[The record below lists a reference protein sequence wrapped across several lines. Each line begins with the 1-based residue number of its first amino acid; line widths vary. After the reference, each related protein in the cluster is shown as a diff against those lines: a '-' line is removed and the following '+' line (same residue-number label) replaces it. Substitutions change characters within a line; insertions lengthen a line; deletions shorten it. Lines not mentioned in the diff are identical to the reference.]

1 MSKKYEHVRFGGCRS
16 PLMISIFIIVF
27 VVVFAGIGIYNS
39 TINEPDADLVN
50 FANLIGQEY
59 NEDLLIQNAIGEN
72 DYQTLYT
79 KINNS
84 ATNSEGSLFD
94 TNTDL
99 RISRFGS
106 NTTSINSQL
115 TFSGQDISCLLNLA
129 LGIEENNSV
138 VLNSV
143 IQILSC
149 SLNTDENITNL
160 KIIAKINFSGLVEA
174 FTLLNFATSFQGL
187 NLPDYIYLTLNSE
200 IDNSTANNYLV
211 SSTLTV
217 NNLGNADNISVLN
230 YFVQLLTDENAVS
243 ATELQEWPTV
253 TLVTLLKNT
262 LQNWGT
268 ESGAINVLFTGN
280 ELIIG

>member
-1 MSKKYEHVRFGGCRS
+1 MAEYKHNRFGGCRS
-16 PLMISIFIIVF
+16 PLLISIFIVIF
-27 VVVFAGIGIYNS
+27 VAVFAGIEIYNS
-39 TINEPDADLVN
+39 LIDEPNADLIN
-50 FANLIGQEY
+50 FGNLISREY
-59 NEDLLIQNAIGEN
+59 DEDLLIQNAISDN
-72 DYQTLYT
+72 NYQSLYT

-84 ATNSEGSLFD
+84 ATSSEGSLFD

-115 TFSGQDISCLLNLA
+115 TLNGQDIACLLNLA
-129 LGIEENNSV
+129 LGIEEENSI

-149 SLNTDENITNL
+149 YLNTENNLTNL
-160 KIIAKINFSGLVEA
+160 KVIAKINFSGLVEA
-174 FTLLNFATSFQGL
+174 FTLLNFATAFQGVT
-187 NLPDYIYLTLNSE
+187 LPDYIYITLNSE
-200 IDNSTANNYLV
+200 INNASVSNFLV

-217 NNLGNADNISVLN
+217 NDLSSADNTSVLN
-230 YFVQLLTDENAVS
+230 YFVQILTSENAFS
-243 ATELQEWPTV
+243 ITELQEWPTV
-253 TLVTLLKNT
+253 TLVNLLKST

-268 ESGAINVLFTGN
+268 ESGAIAVLFSGN